1 LTIPTDCCV
10 YVPESLV
17 LDISEISDFLNE
29 LEPFVQLNRAQI
41 NAIARKLRVTY
52 CAAGNTPKVAEDHL
66 ILVRTGVVALIDIK
80 GQIIDILHPGDF
92 YGIDN
97 TLKVIRRETR
107 FRCEEDS
114 LIYSF
119 GEEQFQQVLQQHAA
133 IPEYFRQLTERNL
146 YQRQKQLSRMNTV
159 KVGDVFKPI
168 VIGAD
173 PYCTVFEAVTL
184 MSQKNVSS
192 LLIVEDRKLLGIL
205 TDKDLRRRFIS
216 QRLGYDT
223 PVSEIMS
230 KNPWVVSVDSLLFNA
245 LEIMCR
251 RNIHHLPVIDRK
263 GLLAGMITTTDLIH
277 NMQTDPVNLVSEIH
291 RQRTVAGLVAVS
303 HRMRELVIYISEMKL
318 PAYMASRIIT
328 TITDALTSRLI
339 ELNIEE
345 KGEPPCLF
353 SWMAFGSQAR
363 VEQAL
368 NADQDNGL
376 LIQTEPNDEVGSY
389 FKQLANYVCDG
400 LDACGIPYCSGGIM
414 AKNDDHRLSLKGW
427 SRLYSR
433 LLESPTPDA
442 VMHASIY
449 FDARCIYGSQ
459 SLFNG
464 LRQDTLAMTRRNE
477 LFLYHLA
484 GNAIKV
490 TAPLNFFKNL
500 ILGKDKKN
508 RGGFDIKARGLLLI
522 SDMVRVYSLDA
533 GISEVNT
540 RERLLTIMNN
550 TGEPGPI
557 DSGSCQNLLDA
568 FDFLAQLRWEQQQ
581 ADLINFKPTGN
592 VLHPDRISVLQ
603 RQQLK
608 DVFAVINNSQ
618 QSLRRW
624 YCRDTW

>member
-1 LTIPTDCCV
+1 M
-10 YVPESLV
+10 
-17 LDISEISDFLNE
+17 DISEISDFLSE
-29 LEPFVQLNRAQI
+29 LEPFIKLNRAQV

-66 ILVRTGVVALIDIK
+66 ILVRTGIVALIDTK
-80 GQIIDILHPGDF
+80 DQIIEILQPGDF
-92 YGIDN
+92 FGIDN
-97 TLKVIRRETR
+97 TLKVVKRETR

-114 LIYSF
+114 LVYSF
-119 GEEQFQQVLQQHAA
+119 GEEQFQQILQQNAQ
-133 IPEYFRQLTERNL
+133 ISQYFRQLTERNL
-146 YQRQKQLSRMNTV
+146 YQRQKQLSRMNIV

-173 PYCTVFEAVTL
+173 PDSTVFEAGTL
-184 MSQKNVSS
+184 MTQKNVSS
-192 LLIVEDRKLLGIL
+192 LLIVKDRKLLGIL
-205 TDKDLRRRFIS
+205 TDKDLRRRLIS
-216 QRLGYDT
+216 ERLGYDT
-223 PVSEIMS
+223 AVSEIMS
-230 KNPWVVSVDSLLFNA
+230 KNPWTVSVDSLLFNA

-251 RNIHHLPVIDRK
+251 RNIHHLPVTDRQ

-277 NMQTDPVNLVSEIH
+277 NMQTDPVNLVSDIH
-291 RQRTVAGLVAVS
+291 RQRTVEGLIAVS

-318 PAYMASRIIT
+318 PAYMASRIVT
-328 TITDALTSRLI
+328 TITDALTHRLI

-368 NADQDNGL
+368 NADQDNAL
-376 LIQTEPNDEVGSY
+376 LIEIEPKDGVGAY
-389 FKQLANYVCDG
+389 FEQLANYVCDG
-400 LDACGIPYCSGGIM
+400 LNACGIPYCPGGIM
-414 AKNDDHRLSLKGW
+414 AKNEDHRLSLKGW
-427 SRLYSR
+427 SRLFGR

-449 FDARCIYGSQ
+449 FDARCIYGSH

-464 LRQDTLAMTRRNE
+464 LRQDTLAMTRRND

-484 GNAIKV
+484 ANAIMV

-500 ILGKDKKN
+500 ILDKGRKS
-508 RGGFDIKARGLLLI
+508 GGGLDIKARGLLLI
-522 SDMVRVYSLDA
+522 SDMVKVYSLDA

-540 RERLLTIMNN
+540 RERLMTLMKNE
-550 TGEPGPI
+550 GQYGPI
-557 DSGSCQNLLDA
+557 DSGDCQNLLDA
-568 FDFLAQLRWEQQQ
+568 FDFLAQQRWEQQQ
-581 ADLINFKPTGN
+581 TDLKNYKPTVN
-592 VLHPDRISVLQ
+592 VLHPDKISVLQ

-618 QSLRRW
+618 QSLRRR

>member
-1 LTIPTDCCV
+1 V
-10 YVPESLV
+10 YVPENTV
-17 LDISEISDFLNE
+17 LDISEISDFLSE
-29 LEPFVQLNRAQI
+29 LEPFVQLNRVQV
-41 NAIARKLRVTY
+41 NAIAKKLRVTY
-52 CAAGNTPKVAEDHL
+52 CAAGNTPKVAEDGV
-66 ILVRTGVVALIDIK
+66 ILVRTGGVALIDDK
-80 GQIIDILHPGDF
+80 DQIVEILQPGDF
-92 YGIDN
+92 YGIDSA
-97 TLKVIRRETR
+97 LRVVRRGTG
-107 FRCEEDS
+107 FRCLEDS

-119 GEEQFQQVLQQHAA
+119 GEEQFQQVLQQHSA
-133 IPEYFRQLTERNL
+133 ISEYFRQLTERSL

-168 VIGAD
+168 VIGAGPD
-173 PYCTVFEAVTL
+173 TTVYEAVTL
-184 MSQKNVSS
+184 MTQKNVSS
-192 LLIVEDRKLLGIL
+192 LLIVKDRKLLGIL

-216 QRLGYDT
+216 ERLGYDT

-230 KNPWVVSVDSLLFNA
+230 RNPWTVSVDSLLFNA

-251 RNIHHLPVIDRK
+251 RNIHHLPVTDRQ

-277 NMQTDPVNLVSEIH
+277 NMQTDPVNLVSDIH
-291 RQRTVAGLVAVS
+291 RQRTVEGLIAVS
-303 HRMRELVIYISEMKL
+303 HRMRELVVYISEMKL
-318 PAYMASRIIT
+318 PAYMASRIVT
-328 TITDALTSRLI
+328 TITDAMTHRLI

-345 KGEPPCLF
+345 NGEPPCLF

-368 NADQDNGL
+368 NADQDNAL
-376 LIQTEPNDEVGSY
+376 LIETEPKDGVESY
-389 FKQLANYVCDG
+389 FEKLANFVCDG
-400 LDACGIPYCSGGIM
+400 LNACGIPYCPGGIM
-414 AKNDDHRLSLKGW
+414 AKNEDHRLSLKGW
-427 SRLYSR
+427 SRLFGR

-449 FDARCIYGSQ
+449 FDARCIYGSH

-464 LRQDTLAMTRRNE
+464 LRQDTLAMTRRND

-484 GNAIKV
+484 SNAIKV

-500 ILGKDKKN
+500 ILDKSKKN
-508 RGGFDIKARGLLLI
+508 GGGLDIKARGLLLI

-540 RERLLTIMNN
+540 RERLLALKNN
-550 TGEPGPI
+550 MGQHGSVDPG
-557 DSGSCQNLLDA
+557 DCQNLLDA

-581 ADLINFKPTGN
+581 VDLINYKPTGN

-618 QSLRRW
+618 QSLRRR